1 MYISV
6 QEEEFVV
13 VSNTYNVWKLASPTL
28 LTPNSSFLT

>member
-1 MYISV
+1 MYIRV

-13 VSNTYNVWKLASPTL
+13 SNTYDVWKLASPTL